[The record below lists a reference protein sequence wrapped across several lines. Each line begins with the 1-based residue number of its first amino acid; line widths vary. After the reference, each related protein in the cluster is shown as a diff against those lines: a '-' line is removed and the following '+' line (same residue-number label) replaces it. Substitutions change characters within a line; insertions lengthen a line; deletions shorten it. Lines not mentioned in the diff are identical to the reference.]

1 MAQPMSLIQNNF
13 TSGELSERMLG
24 RTDTN
29 QYYNAAE
36 LVRNY
41 TILPQGGI
49 KRRSGTHFA
58 EEVKDSSKE
67 TRLIPFI
74 FSTEQAYMLEFG
86 DYYIRVFKDG
96 GLLLKEDNTP
106 VEIETPFSADILD
119 ELWYTQS
126 SDIMTICH
134 ESFHPKELRR
144 TSHEDWTLVD
154 KEFIDG
160 PFGDINKTDIK
171 LTLSAK
177 TGTIDIT
184 ASAALFKESDVGR
197 LVRVLMGTNWGSLKI
212 DSYTS
217 ETKVKATY
225 QKNCDFGDFG
235 DLKLAATEYF
245 KLGAFCEENGY
256 PRYLCYYKE
265 RLWFAGTPK
274 FVNRYWS
281 SKTNDFD
288 KFSTT
293 DQEGEVL
300 DDCGIDGTIADDG
313 VNAITYLVPLRFLAI
328 GTTDGEFLLSQAS
341 TSYVFSNTNYK
352 VEIES
357 HYGGSS
363 LKPIRAHS
371 TSVFAQRDNK
381 KLYQYSYDYNSDSY
395 KGSDISLLAEH
406 ITRDGI
412 KALSYAQQPNTLIY
426 TVLNNGSI
434 AACTFLPEQKVIAWQ
449 RIELGGIDVKVKS
462 VATIPNKVK
471 AYDEVWV
478 IVERFINGKYVKYV
492 EYFEGNFDISSTTSL
507 EDAFFVDSGLTLD
520 SQKPVTKISGLN
532 HLIGETVSILA
543 DGAVQEDR
551 KVESDG
557 SVTLT
562 YEAKKVH
569 VGLPYKSTLVTL
581 PVYLDQQQQTIINNK
596 KMVYQLGIYAHSS
609 LGGKFGFKGSTH
621 PLREIFTRSIYD
633 KMDAAPPLFTGLQ
646 KQMFPNGYSPLP
658 SIIIEQDQP
667 LPMNINALAYSMVV
681 SDA

>member
-1 MAQPMSLIQNNF
+1 MAQPISLVQNNF

-36 LVRNY
+36 TINNY
-41 TILPQGGI
+41 IILPQGGL

-58 EEVKDSSKE
+58 GEVKDSNSY

-86 DYYIRVFKDG
+86 NKYIRVFKDG
-96 GLLLKEDNTP
+96 GYVLNSNGTP
-106 VEIETPFSADILD
+106 VEITTPFTVDILD

-126 SDIMTICH
+126 SDVMTICH
-134 ESFHPKELRR
+134 ESFPPKELRR
-144 TSHEDWTLVD
+144 TSHTSWTLVD

-177 TGTIDIT
+177 TGTIDVT
-184 ASAALFKESDVGR
+184 ASANLFKSTDVGR
-197 LVRVLMGTNWGSLKI
+197 LIRVLMGTNWASLKI
-212 DSYTS
+212 TSYTS
-217 ETKVKATY
+217 ETKVKAAY
-225 QKNCDFGDFG
+225 QKDCDFSDFP
-235 DLKLAATEYF
+235 DLKLEATEYF
-245 KLGAFCEENGY
+245 KLGAFCKENGY

-281 SKTNDFD
+281 SKTNDFN

-341 TSYVFSNTNYK
+341 TSYAFSNTNYK

-371 TSVFAQRDNK
+371 TSVFAQRDNR

-395 KGSDISLLAEH
+395 KGNDISLLAEH

-426 TVLNNGSI
+426 TVLNDGTI

-449 RIELGGIDVKVKS
+449 RITLGGTDAVVKS
-462 VATIPNKVK
+462 VATIPNKNK

-478 IVERFINGKYVKYV
+478 IVERTINGRRVQYI
-492 EYFEGNFDISSTTSL
+492 EFFEGNFDVSSKVTL
-507 EDAFFVDSGLTLD
+507 KDAFFVDSGLTLD
-520 SQKPVTKISGLN
+520 SQTPVTKISGLD

-551 KVESDG
+551 KVEADG
-557 SVTLT
+557 SITLT

-569 VGLPYKSTLVTL
+569 IGLPYSSRLVTL
-581 PVYLDQQQQTIINNK
+581 PIYLDQQQQTVIGNK
-596 KMVYQLGIYAHSS
+596 KMIYKLDIYMHSS
-609 LGGKFGFKGSTH
+609 LGGKFGFKGSTQ
-621 PLREIFTRSIYD
+621 PLREIFSRTIYD
-633 KMDAAPPLFTGLQ
+633 KMDEAPPLFTGLKQ
-646 KQMFPNGYSPLP
+646 QMFPNGYSSIP
-658 SIIIEQDQP
+658 SVIIEQDQP